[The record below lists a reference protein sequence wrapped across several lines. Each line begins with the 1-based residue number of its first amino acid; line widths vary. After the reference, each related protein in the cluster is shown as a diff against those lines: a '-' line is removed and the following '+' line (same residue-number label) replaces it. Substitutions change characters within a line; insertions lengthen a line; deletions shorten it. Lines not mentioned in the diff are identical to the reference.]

1 MLPPAPVRVRAD
13 FERVYPAASRHATE
27 CAMNLVK
34 TGDMVV
40 SRMAS
45 LLSQFGITPAGGL
58 VLSMLA
64 DAGEPLP
71 QSGIR
76 QRLLVSGP
84 TVTGVLDSLE
94 RRGLVRRRFQPA
106 DRRRRLVEITPK
118 GRAVATAFLPVV
130 HAAERPWM
138 SCLSDA
144 EQQLLLEF
152 LFRIQRQLTTTG
164 DANVAPT

>member
-1 MLPPAPVRVRAD
+1 MLGGVLPSVPVRVRDD

-40 SRMAS
+40 SRVATLVS
-45 LLSQFGITPAGGL
+45 PFGITPAGGL

-64 DAGEPLP
+64 EAGEPLP

-106 DRRRRLVEITPK
+106 ARRRS
-118 GRAVATAFLPVV
+118 GRT
-130 HAAERPWM
+130 
-138 SCLSDA
+138 S
-144 EQQLLLEF
+144 
-152 LFRIQRQLTTTG
+152 TG
-164 DANVAPT
+164 ALRRASPGGMPSQPPYLRA